1 MYAIRRKDHAI
12 CLLGWLLLFG
22 ISVAVETVE
31 LNLLVTIAQKI
42 SMPTCMPMILAFQIR
57 QLVRTHP
64 LAPFRGGG
72 FSSGAGSLNR
82 NKILS

>member
-42 SMPTCMPMILAFQIR
+42 SMSTCMPMILAFQIR
-57 QLVRTHP
+57 
-64 LAPFRGGG
+64 
-72 FSSGAGSLNR
+72 
-82 NKILS
+82 